1 MKRREQARQ
10 IALQALYQLDLRG
23 EEFGPEIVEFL
34 RASTRDP
41 EVYFFARRLTEG
53 AWGWRA
59 EADRLIQQA
68 AEHWR
73 IERMAPIDRNIIR
86 LAAYEIC
93 QCPDIPYRVAID
105 QAIELAKRFS
115 AAESGS
121 FVNGVLDRVL
131 RITKGEEA
139 AAAAQA
145 ESPAAPAAPAA
156 PAEAETGPPADEG
169 KNEVTLE

>member
-23 EEFGPEIVEFL
+23 EEFGPQVVEFL
-34 RASTRDP
+34 RESTRDP

-53 AWGWRA
+53 VWTWRA
-59 EADRLIQQA
+59 EADRLIEAA

-73 IERMAPIDRNIIR
+73 IRRMAPIDRNILR
-86 LAAYEIC
+86 LATWEMCRA
-93 QCPDIPYRVAID
+93 PDIPDRVSID

-115 AAESGS
+115 AAESGA

-131 RITKGEEA
+131 RLAKGEMGVPA
-139 AAAAQA
+139 SRTAQ
-145 ESPAAPAAPAA
+145 EPEVPAPQP
-156 PAEAETGPPADEG
+156 EDE
-169 KNEVTLE
+169 E

>member
-34 RASTRDP
+34 RESTDDP
-41 EVYFFARRLTEG
+41 EVYFFSRRLTEG
-53 AWGWRA
+53 TWAWRA
-59 EADRLIQQA
+59 EADRLIQEA

-73 IERMAPIDRNIIR
+73 IERMAPLDRNVLR
-86 LAAYEIC
+86 LATWELG
-93 QCPDIPYRVAID
+93 QCPDIPPRVAID

-115 AAESGS
+115 AAESGA

-131 RITKGEEA
+131 RLIKGDEA
-139 AAAAQA
+139 AKAIREEGAAQD
-145 ESPAAPAAPAA
+145 PD
-156 PAEAETGPPADEG
+156 GG
-169 KNEVTLE
+169 KRR